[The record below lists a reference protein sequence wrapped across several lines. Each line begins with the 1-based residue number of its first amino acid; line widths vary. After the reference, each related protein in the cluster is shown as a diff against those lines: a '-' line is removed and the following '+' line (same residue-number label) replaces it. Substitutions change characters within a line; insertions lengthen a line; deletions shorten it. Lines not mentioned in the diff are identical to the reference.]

1 MGEMDLGSSGHC
13 GWPDEAWPPLPGASL
28 ARPLP
33 DSESRLGKA
42 TYCLGPL
49 GPAWDVGHDHAL
61 AWLRTTV
68 LSRGVGRGQ
77 VARHPH
83 LCSQSPA
90 RLHPLSPH
98 PCCGPCRVHL
108 TLT

>member
-1 MGEMDLGSSGHC
+1 MGEMDLSSGHC
-13 GWPDEAWPPLPGASL
+13 GWPDEAWPPPPGASL

-33 DSESRLGKA
+33 DSESCLGKA

-68 LSRGVGRGQ
+68 LSRGAGRGWGGGRWPTTPISA
-77 VARHPH
+77 V
-83 LCSQSPA
+83 S
-90 RLHPLSPH
+90 RLLGYTH
-98 PCCGPCRVHL
+98 
-108 TLT
+108 